1 MFTNREEA
9 ALKLSEKLM
18 HLRKYHPVVLGIP
31 RGGVVLGKIIADQ
44 LNAPLDV
51 AMTKKIGHPE
61 NSELAVGAVSLETE
75 VAVSNLSVPEKYFNE
90 KVREVRQLLRE
101 RYEKYTGKRES
112 VPLYGATAIL
122 VDDGIA
128 TGNTM
133 LATIRLLRE
142 QHVDKVVVAVPL
154 APPSAARKMEQ
165 EADEFIVLET
175 PEHFSALGQFYEEFH
190 QLSDEEVIAL
200 LND

>member
-9 ALKLSEKLM
+9 ARLLSQKLIHLKNQ
-18 HLRKYHPVVLGIP
+18 HPVVLAIP

-44 LNAPLDV
+44 LEAPMDV

-61 NSELAVGAVSLETE
+61 NAELAIGAVSMESE
-75 VAVSNLSVPEKYFNE
+75 VAICNLNIPEKYFNE

-101 RYEKYTGKRES
+101 RYEKYSGKRKS
-112 VPLYGATAIL
+112 ISLSGATAIL

-128 TGNTM
+128 TGSTM
-133 LATIRLLRE
+133 LATIRLIKE
-142 QHVDKVVVAVPL
+142 QHPDKIVVAVPL
-154 APPSAARKMEQ
+154 APPSVAKKIAQ
-165 EADEFIVLET
+165 EADELIVLET
-175 PEHFSALGQFYEEFH
+175 PENFSAIGQFYDEFH
-190 QLSDEEVIAL
+190 QLNDDEVFVL